1 MAKCGTAMHYS
12 GLLRKKHFKVRF
24 VYIVRTAEFCCADT
38 CSKLEAQITSRT
50 CRLRDSII
58 SDHPQRQRYHIG
70 SCTQLH
76 STDRYHTRARRAYM
90 PPNHYDIV
98 NNPSS
103 VVDTV
108 YSARTGRRTSR
119 CYDDSAAAA
128 AAAAAAVK
136 PVTLRTISFCLG
148 SNRGW
153 QK

>member
-1 MAKCGTAMHYS
+1 MEPLCITAAYY
-12 GLLRKKHFKVRF
+12 GRN
-24 VYIVRTAEFCCADT
+24 I
-38 CSKLEAQITSRT
+38 SKLDSCTSFGQLNSAVLTHAANSRRKSPPGHAGFATASSLIT
-50 CRLRDSII
+50 LRGK
-58 SDHPQRQRYHIG
+58 RYHIG

-148 SNRGW
+148 SHRGW